1 MARSKGSRRKV
12 PQTRAPRPPARA
24 TPVKPTAGA
33 AARPASP
40 AAQSVKG
47 TPATPVTSTQSG
59 GSTTIQQAVKNN
71 TRQSQAQAM
80 EWFHQ
85 LIKGQ
90 VDAKGRAKSSA
101 RRMPQD
107 AFALKAGLP
116 VIGQM
121 YFFIYDAKL
130 KDELPYWDRF
140 PLVIPV
146 NYYDNGFL
154 GLNLH
159 YLPPMQR
166 AILLDKLMDYKKAYK
181 TPRAFMKV
189 SYALL
194 KSAVKSSLFAPTV
207 HRYLTWHVKT
217 AFVKVESE
225 YWERA
230 ARLPVQQ
237 FQKASSA
244 QVWKDSAKAVK

>member
-1 MARSKGSRRKV
+1 
-12 PQTRAPRPPARA
+12 
-24 TPVKPTAGA
+24 
-33 AARPASP
+33 
-40 AAQSVKG
+40 
-47 TPATPVTSTQSG
+47 
-59 GSTTIQQAVKNN
+59 
-71 TRQSQAQAM
+71 
-80 EWFHQ
+80 
-85 LIKGQ
+85 
-90 VDAKGRAKSSA
+90 
-101 RRMPQD
+101 MPQD

-130 KDELPYWDRF
+130 KDELPYWDKF

-146 NYYDNGFL
+146 KYYDNGFL

-166 AILLDKLMDYKKAYK
+166 AVLLDKLMDYAKAYK

-194 KSAVKSSLFAPTV
+194 KSAVQSSLFAPTV
-207 HRYLTWHVKT
+207 HRYLSSHVKT
-217 AFVKVESE
+217 SFVKVESE

-244 QVWKDSAKAVK
+244 QVWKDSARKAK

>member
-1 MARSKGSRRKV
+1 MAKSKGSRRKV
-12 PQTRAPRPPARA
+12 PQTRAPRPP
-24 TPVKPTAGA
+24 TGPSGVKPPAGTA
-33 AARPASP
+33 AAPAP
-40 AAQSVKG
+40 VKG
-47 TPATPVTSTQSG
+47 TPATTVTSTKSG
-59 GSTTIQQAVKNN
+59 GSTTIQQAVRTN
-71 TRQSQAQAM
+71 TRQAQSQAL

-90 VDAKGRAKSSA
+90 VDSRGRAKSSA

-107 AFALKAGLP
+107 AFAPKPGLP

-207 HRYLTWHVKT
+207 HRYLTSHVKT

>member
-1 MARSKGSRRKV
+1 MA
-12 PQTRAPRPPARA
+12 
-24 TPVKPTAGA
+24 
-33 AARPASP
+33 
-40 AAQSVKG
+40 
-47 TPATPVTSTQSG
+47 
-59 GSTTIQQAVKNN
+59 
-71 TRQSQAQAM
+71 
-80 EWFHQ
+80 WFHQ

-90 VDAKGRAKSSA
+90 IDSKGRAKSSA

-107 AFALKAGLP
+107 AFALKPGLP

-130 KDELPYWDRF
+130 KDELPYWDKF

-146 NYYDNGFL
+146 KYYSDGFL

-159 YLPPMQR
+159 YLPPLAR
-166 AILLDKLMDYKKAYK
+166 AVLLDKLMDYKKAYQ

-189 SYALL
+189 SYELL
-194 KSAVKSSLFAPTV
+194 KGAVKSNLFAPTV
-207 HRYLTWHVKT
+207 HRYLTSHVKT
-217 AFVKVESE
+217 AFVRVESE
-225 YWERA
+225 YWVRA

-244 QVWKDSAKAVK
+244 QVWKDSAKGR